1 MKELEKRT
9 EESKR
14 EMEIMDA
21 LSDIRTR
28 NAKNERLNI
37 EDVLN
42 KVGKS
47 STKELNE
54 EDIQRMKD
62 EEKDE
67 EEVSKVFG
75 KLKRSNDA
83 NGDDSEVVNVK
94 RKLNEPTLTS
104 LLSESSQSTLKS
116 RSIPNPQPKKKKES
130 KLGIKLGV
138 KVKK

>member
-67 EEVSKVFG
+67 EAVSKVFG

-104 LLSESSQSTLKS
+104 LLSESAQSSLKS